1 MSIQEN
7 WDKINA
13 DITAISSRDVAVM
26 AVTKNHSPNN
36 IREVVS
42 AGAVLLGENRVDVA
56 RKKFIDEGLRDEFP
70 SVKLHMIGHLQTK
83 KVKDAVKIFD
93 CIQSVES
100 VKTAREINKRCNTI
114 NKKIDIL
121 IEVNVSGELQKFG
134 VPVDKTL
141 VFVEEIF
148 QLENLNLKG
157 LMTMAPFT
165 DNEAVVRSTFKGLRE
180 LRDILSQKF
189 GDTFFQT
196 LSMGMSNDYK
206 IAVEEGSTMVRIGTA
221 LFKK

>member
-13 DITAISSRDVAVM
+13 DIAAISSRDVTVM
-26 AVTKNHSPNN
+26 AVTKKHLPND
-36 IREVVS
+36 IRKIIS
-42 AGAVLLGENRVDVA
+42 IGAVFLGENRVDVA
-56 RKKFIDEGLRDEFP
+56 RKKFIDDELRDEFP
-70 SVKLHMIGHLQTK
+70 DVKLHMIGHLQTK

-141 VFVEEIF
+141 VFVEEIL

-189 GDTFFQT
+189 GDTYFHT

-221 LFKK
+221 LFK

>member
-13 DITAISSRDVAVM
+13 DIAAISSRDVTVM
-26 AVTKNHSPNN
+26 AVTKNNSLND

-42 AGAVLLGENRVDVA
+42 AGAVFLGENRVDVA
-56 RKKFIDEGLRDEFP
+56 RNKFIDEGLRDEFP
-70 SVKLHMIGHLQTK
+70 NVKLHMIGHLQTK

-114 NKKIDIL
+114 NKKNDIL

-134 VPVDKTL
+134 VPVDKSFA
-141 VFVEEIF
+141 FVEEIL

-165 DNEAVVRSTFKGLRE
+165 DNEAIVRSTFKGLRE

-221 LFKK
+221 LFK